1 MTDEHRPKL
10 REPLPIRRIIFWI
23 GIALILVGYVFL
35 STPPEAG
42 MDNTGERVFE
52 GLGLVVVGAVLW
64 LGTFFF
70 PK

>member
-1 MTDEHRPKL
+1 MTDEHHPKL

-23 GIALILVGYVFL
+23 GIALVLVGYGFL
-35 STPPEAG
+35 SVPPEAG
-42 MDNTGERVFE
+42 AVGAGERVFK
-52 GLGLVVVGAVLW
+52 GLGLVVAGAVLW